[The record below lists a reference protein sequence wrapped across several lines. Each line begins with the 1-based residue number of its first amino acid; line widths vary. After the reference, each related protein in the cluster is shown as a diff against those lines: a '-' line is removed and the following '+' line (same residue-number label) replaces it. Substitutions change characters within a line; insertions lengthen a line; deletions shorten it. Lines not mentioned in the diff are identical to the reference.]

1 MKKLF
6 LKKSLMTIIFLLS
19 SLAHAVDE
27 IEVPDDEL
35 AKESVLPVFDSVV
48 SVKNRNV
55 STAGRFDFGIF
66 GGLALT
72 EPINNTTKVGLELNY
87 HLNEN
92 HSLGA
97 NFTMNSS
104 GLSKDAQGL
113 KNDFA
118 LDFNRAPKPQ
128 STMMLDY
135 NYSPFYGKMSVTKEG
150 VMNTTIYGSG
160 ALGLVKY
167 EHKSFPAIAIG
178 IGERFYFSHRFS
190 LKVDLRV
197 FAHQAPIPFQ
207 KGAMCDGSLG
217 LCNGGV
223 GPSPQ
228 PVPALSS
235 FNERLTYTTNLQIGA
250 NYLF

>member
-6 LKKSLMTIIFLLS
+6 LKKSLIAMIILVSTF
-19 SLAHAVDE
+19 AHAAEEV
-27 IEVPDDEL
+27 EVPDDEL
-35 AKESVLPVFDSVV
+35 AKESVLPVFDNVV

-55 STAGRFDFGIF
+55 TTEGRFDIGIF

-72 EPINNTTKVGLELNY
+72 EPIANTTKFGIEVNY
-87 HLNEN
+87 HMNEN
-92 HSLGA
+92 HSLGGMFSA
-97 NFTMNSS
+97 NST

-113 KNDFA
+113 KNDFG

-135 NYSPFYGKMSVTKEG
+135 NYSPFYGKMSVTKDG

-160 ALGLVKY
+160 ALGIVKY

-178 IGERFYFSHRFS
+178 IGERFYFNHSFS
-190 LKVDLRV
+190 LKVDLRL

-207 KGAMCDGSLG
+207 SGALRDGSAG
-217 LCNGGV
+217 AGFITD
-223 GPSPQ
+223 
-228 PVPALSS
+228 PVPALDS
-235 FNERLTYTTNLQIGA
+235 FKERLTYTTNLQIGL